1 MRRSEALAVLRDV
14 AGRIEPFGAV
24 RFVGSS
30 LTLDGLPVVF
40 VNQSD
45 AIVVHRTADVPAA
58 TFLKPGSEATIAALV
73 LARFAARRAA

>member
-14 AGRIEPFGAV
+14 AARVEPFGVV
-24 RFVGSS
+24 RFAGSS

-40 VNQSD
+40 VNPSD
-45 AIVVHRTADVPAA
+45 AIVVHATTTTPAA
-58 TFLKPGSEATIAALV
+58 TFLRPGSEATIASLV